1 MKHIL
6 ITTIATMELV
16 GGAAKQ
22 KEFDASNKIEG
33 HDLKIFYTDKTAKA
47 SEISMHKDSE
57 TDEVFTPLFNGK
69 NLQGWVTVGPADA
82 FIVRDAAIFSTGAG
96 PYPSWLRS
104 EQEYENFVLRFEYM
118 TEGWYEGG
126 VLLHAPLDGP
136 GSKLGLKLYLR
147 HEQKAYG
154 LRSPGAIYD
163 AAAPRSIANLQSGQ
177 WNYCEIK
184 CDWPDLR
191 VTLND
196 ELIHD
201 ISMDTEAAF
210 KHRLRRGF
218 IGIQNIGCRASFRNI
233 QIRKLPN
240 REQIWQPLFQSGM
253 AGMLEKGHS
262 DWHMEEEVLTG
273 QGKDG
278 VAVTKAEFSSP
289 FELQV
294 WVKTIVN
301 GNGGVLFNGGH
312 GRLEVQCFN
321 APDSTNPTGSFY
333 NIAPAKRLLSRDQ
346 EWFLL
351 QIFNRGSTAEV
362 LVNGESV
369 SHARD
374 LKPPHRGSIGFQHHT
389 PGGSIQYRAAR
400 IRAIE

>member
-1 MKHIL
+1 MRKL
-6 ITTIATMELV
+6 QITIGAVVLV
-16 GGAAKQ
+16 GCAAKQ
-22 KEFDASNKIEG
+22 KEFDASNKIKG
-33 HDLKIFYTDKTAKA
+33 RDVKISYTNKTAKA
-47 SEISMHKDSE
+47 SDISMRKASE
-57 TDEVFTPLFNGK
+57 ADEVFTPLFNGR
-69 NLQGWVTVGPADA
+69 NLQGWMAVGSTDA
-82 FIVRDAAIFSTGAG
+82 FIVKDSAIFSTGAG

-104 EQEYENFVLRFEYM
+104 EREYENFVLRFEYK

-136 GSKLGLKLYLR
+136 GSKLGFKIHLR

-163 AAAPRSIANLQSGQ
+163 AAAPRSIANLPSGQ

-184 CDWPDLR
+184 CDWPHLR

-240 REQIWQPLFQSGM
+240 QEQLWQPLFQSGM
-253 AGMLEKGHS
+253 AGMLEQGHS
-262 DWHMEEEVLTG
+262 DWQMEEEVLTG

-374 LKPPHRGSIGFQHHT
+374 LKPPYRGSIGFQHHT